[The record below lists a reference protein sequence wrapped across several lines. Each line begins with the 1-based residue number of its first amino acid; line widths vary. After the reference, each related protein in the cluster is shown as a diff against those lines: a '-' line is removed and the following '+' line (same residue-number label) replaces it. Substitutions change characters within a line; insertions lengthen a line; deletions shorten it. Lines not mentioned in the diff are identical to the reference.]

1 MTSHLVGKSQRTV
14 IAVVDFP
21 ALTRCNNPMAPVTTA
36 VDAGLLFEAH
46 HDRIYRYLLR
56 LLRNPAEAEDLTQE
70 TFLRAYRRGNSLRDP
85 EAVRGWLYRIATHA
99 ALDRLRQRKRQPADD
114 SDEHT
119 GHLPSAVS
127 PSPSVIEVVERKETS
142 ACVQRCLDFLPDHY
156 RAVILL
162 HEAHGLTAP
171 EIANLLG
178 VSLFT
183 VKIRLHRA
191 RQKLQQVMERG
202 CAVSSDGQGVP
213 ACHPKS

>member
-1 MTSHLVGKSQRTV
+1 
-14 IAVVDFP
+14 
-21 ALTRCNNPMAPVTTA
+21 MAPVIKA
-36 VDAGLLFEAH
+36 IDAGLLFEAY

-56 LLRNPAEAEDLTQE
+56 LVRNPAEAEDLTQE
-70 TFLRAYRRGNSLRDP
+70 TFLRAYRRGDSLRDP
-85 EAVRGWLYRIATHA
+85 DAVRGWLYRIATHA
-99 ALDRLRQRKRQPADD
+99 ALDRLRQRKSRPTLD
-114 SDEHT
+114 SDESA
-119 GHLPSAVS
+119 GQLAAAVS
-127 PSPSVIEVVERKETS
+127 ASPSVLEVVERKETS

-191 RQKLQQVMERG
+191 RQKLQQVMDRG
-202 CAVSSDGQGVP
+202 CAISSDSQGVP